1 MHFKLQKK
9 PELLKEYDQ
18 IIKEQLSSG
27 VIEEVPEKDIE
38 NLEAD
43 NSQSQEPQRKDIHYI
58 PHHAAI
64 RNNKNSKQLMKEASF
79 NLRKWNS
86 NSTELLKYIDNEEN
100 CLQSTSTSKK
110 MKNERRKY
118 NRSR

>member
-18 IIKEQLSSG
+18 IIMEQLSSG

-43 NSQSQEPQRKDIHYI
+43 NSQSQEPQRKLQRYTLH
-58 PHHAAI
+58 PTSCC
-64 RNNKNSKQLMKEASF
+64 KSKQQEFETTNERSKLQLTKME
-79 NLRKWNS
+79 LELYLYRKRRKLPAKHLNIQ
-86 NSTELLKYIDNEEN
+86 KI
-100 CLQSTSTSKK
+100 
-110 MKNERRKY
+110 ERRKY
-118 NRSR
+118 NTSR